1 MRLLSIQLLS
11 MNYFQMGLRQKTN
24 HKYSYRFS
32 MNNFFQC
39 LSVLYYCVLYEDSI
53 SYTGHMKF
61 PGNSSTSFSG
71 DSHYTE
77 NVFLFLRGQLTLTR
91 TMFHPKVIR

>member
-1 MRLLSIQLLS
+1 

-39 LSVLYYCVLYEDSI
+39 LSVLYYCVLYEEQYFLYRPHEI
-53 SYTGHMKF
+53 SGKF
-61 PGNSSTSFSG
+61 LYFI
-71 DSHYTE
+71 
-77 NVFLFLRGQLTLTR
+77 FR
-91 TMFHPKVIR
+91 